1 MKKFLLALITA
12 GAISVSVSAMD
23 LTFRIAPGV
32 ILPQDKDFST
42 GFGGFVQADVDLFGC
57 MTVGVEGNYSN
68 VPAAVSSINDL
79 SLAGGGLGLGFYYS
93 PFSRVYLGVG
103 GAGGVYQFSWM
114 NSTDN
119 KTQSASDL
127 YYRGYGELG
136 FRVTPEFTISATGG
150 YINYLISGDDPLLR
164 GKGAVTGGISFR
176 FTMSTNGASSAAFGL
191 GFEQDCPALPVFMNA
206 YRTCPLGNLTLSN
219 NESSEIRNVR
229 VGFRAGKYTSET
241 FESAKISRINRH
253 SSENIDLCASFSSEI
268 LKYAENGKISG
279 EIVVD
284 YELLGKKK
292 QAVQNIVIDV
302 YNRNGFLWSDP
313 AGIAAFISGE
323 TPEVQQVAKTIS
335 GMGRNSLIP
344 GMNQSIQFSA
354 AIFEGLR
361 LSDIKC
367 ETDKTTPY
375 KKAHLSDELDSIQ
388 FPLQTLE
395 YKSGDLDDVGIL
407 YASCLES
414 SGIPTGFL
422 ITDDD
427 FIVLVGMNVSSKTA
441 INHFASTDGLIMD
454 DENVYFGVSMAN
466 FAKGFAAARKAAS
479 KTIAAIKADESKEL
493 DYMGTAAGWETY
505 KPAVFSGTGLSF
517 DTPSAAALEKAMSAA
532 VNDYINTDLAAVIKR
547 AQKEGDTNKLG
558 IAYLRSGRL
567 AEAKAEFSK
576 LNNAAGMNNLANC
589 YMIEKNYT
597 GAKALYKKVLAK
609 EPENKVAISGLADVN
624 ERLGVKE

>member
-1 MKKFLLALITA
+1 MKKFLLAFITA
-12 GAISVSVSAMD
+12 SALTVSASALD
-23 LTFRIAPGV
+23 LTFRISPGA
-32 ILPQDKDFST
+32 ILPQNKDFST
-42 GFGGFVQADVDLFGC
+42 GFGGFLQADVDLFGC
-57 MTVGVEGNYSN
+57 MTAGVEGSYNN
-68 VPAAVSSINDL
+68 VPASVANVNDL
-79 SLAGGGLGLGFYYS
+79 SLTAGGFGLGFYYS
-93 PFSRVYLGVG
+93 PFSRVYLGAG

-114 NSTDN
+114 NADEN
-119 KTQSASDL
+119 KTESASDL
-127 YYRGYGELG
+127 YYRAYGELG

-150 YINYLISGDDPLLR
+150 YINYLISGDEPLLR

-176 FTMSTNGASSAAFGL
+176 FTMSTGGSSSAAFGL

-253 SSENIDLCASFSSEI
+253 SSVDIDLCASFSSEI

-302 YNRNGFLWSDP
+302 YNRNAFLWSDP
-313 AGIAAFISGE
+313 AGISAFISGE

-335 GMGRNSLIP
+335 GIGRNSLIP
-344 GMNQSIQFSA
+344 GMNSNIQFAA
-354 AIFEGLR
+354 AIIEGLR

-367 ETDKTTPY
+367 EADKITPY
-375 KKAHLSDELDSIQ
+375 KTAHLSDSPDSIQ

-395 YKSGDLDDVGIL
+395 YKSGDADDIGIL

-427 FIVLVGMNVSSKTA
+427 FIVLVGMNVSGKTA
-441 INHFASTDGLIMD
+441 INHFASTDGLII
-454 DENVYFGVSMAN
+454 DENNVYFGVSMAN
-466 FAKGFAAARKAAS
+466 FNKGFIAARKAAAR
-479 KTIAAIKADESKEL
+479 TIAAIKKDESKEL
-493 DYMGTAAGWETY
+493 DYIGTKTGWETY

-517 DTPSAAALEKAMSAA
+517 DTPSSAALEKAMSAA
-532 VNDYINTDLAAVIKR
+532 VNDYINTELAAVIKR
-547 AQKEGDTNKLG
+547 AQKSGDTNKLG

-567 AEAKAEFSK
+567 ADAKAEFSK
-576 LNNAAGMNNLANC
+576 LNTAAGMNNLANC
-589 YMIEKNYT
+589 YMIEKNYS

-609 EPENKVAISGLADVN
+609 EPGNRVAADGLKDVN